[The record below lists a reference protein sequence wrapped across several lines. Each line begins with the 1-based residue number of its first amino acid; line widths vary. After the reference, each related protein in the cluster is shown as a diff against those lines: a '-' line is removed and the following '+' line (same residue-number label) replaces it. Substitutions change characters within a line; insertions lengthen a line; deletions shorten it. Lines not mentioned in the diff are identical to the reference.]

1 MSSSPQRGVGA
12 PCGSSFG
19 ALAVHGE
26 SSTNRNGRMLGTLL
40 TLGALVWSLPLCYL
54 VALS

>member
-12 PCGSSFG
+12 PCVSSFG

-26 SSTNRNGRMLGTLL
+26 SFTNRNGRMLGTLL